1 MDFTF
6 TGEFQKIDTEDKLYI
21 YGPASAEILDSQGD
35 IIKMEA
41 IKKALPQL
49 LKRARVTVDHKDQ
62 IVGEIIESY
71 TKADLTYK
79 TEVRLPT
86 DGEILKFAKLNKDKE
101 ALFVLAEIW
110 NDTKYCSEVR
120 TAIER
125 GQYRS
130 YSISGNVV
138 NSRPCKS
145 DEKCARI
152 VSDLNLSA
160 VTICRSG
167 ANPAA
172 QFDILKEEDKMTD
185 EAKEAVIE
193 TAEVKPE
200 LVTKGEF
207 EALKAEMSK
216 PLSKLDEIY
225 ELIKKK
231 EEVKEEPIVAKEEP
245 KVEAKPEPK
254 APEPESIKIDV
265 EKIKAEL
272 KEELLKEIKN
282 EYKPVQVSAGTQPKK
297 MSHQDIMNLLRH

>member
-1 MDFTF
+1 M
-6 TGEFQKIDTEDKLYI
+6 
-21 YGPASAEILDSQGD
+21 
-35 IIKMEA
+35 
-41 IKKALPQL
+41 
-49 LKRARVTVDHKDQ
+49 TVDHKDQ

-71 TKADLTYK
+71 DKDNMVYK

-86 DGEILKFAKLNKDKE
+86 VDEIGKFAKLEKEKE

-110 NDTKYCSEVR
+110 NDTQYCSEVR
-120 TAIER
+120 KAIER

-145 DEKCARI
+145 NENCARI

-172 QFDILKEEDKMTD
+172 QFDILKEEDIMAD
-185 EAKEAVIE
+185 EAKETVVEKATE
-193 TAEVKPE
+193 TTPE
-200 LVTKGEF
+200 LVSKEEF
-207 EALKAEMSK
+207 EALKAEMSQT
-216 PLSKLDEIY
+216 LSKIDAIH

-231 EEVKEEPIVAKEEP
+231 EKEEEPVVAEEP

-254 APEPESIKIDV
+254 APEPEGIKIDV

-272 KEELLKEIKN
+272 REELLKEIKN
-282 EYKPVQVSAGTQPKK
+282 EYKPVQTSAGVEKPK
-297 MSHQDIMNLLRH
+297 MSHKDIMNLLR

>member
-6 TGEFQKIDTEDKLYI
+6 TGEFYKVEDQDKLFI

-35 IIKMEA
+35 IILIDA

-62 IVGEIIESY
+62 LVGEILETLDKSGQ
-71 TKADLTYK
+71 LFK

-86 DGEILKFAKLNKDKE
+86 DDELTKFEMLEKEKE

-110 NDTKYCSEVR
+110 NDTKYCSEIR
-120 TAIER
+120 KAIEQ

-172 QFDILKEEDKMTD
+172 QFDILKEDDTMT
-185 EAKEAVIE
+185 EE
-193 TAEVKPE
+193 TKPTEETKVEVE
-200 LVTKGEF
+200 FVTKTDF
-207 EALKAEMSK
+207 ETYKAEMSTK
-216 PLSKLDEIY
+216 LEPLSKIDEIY
-225 ELIKKK
+225 DLLKAKK
-231 EEVKEEPIVAKEEP
+231 EEKKVEEEPVAKEEP
-245 KVEAKPEPK
+245 KPEG
-254 APEPESIKIDV
+254 IKIDV
-265 EKIKAEL
+265 EKMRAEL
-272 KEELLKEIKN
+272 EELKKKFYE
-282 EYKPVQVSAGTQPKK
+282 ESKPVQTSAKVETTEK
-297 MSHQDIMNLLRH
+297 SHKELMGLLR